1 LQVAYPERWK
11 TSLDAATAQAKFRVL
26 LPNHELANSSN
37 IAAAYVWPNGSTI
50 ALQFPP
56 PSPDVRVRQPYI
68 EVWETTWT
76 GGDPVKDFQR
86 SLAAAPAVGQTI
98 TSIGGIP
105 ALSVTARSPTDSEEA
120 NPAFLRFVLE
130 GTEIHISGG
139 ESLSDLIDIAESM
152 IP

>member
-1 LQVAYPERWK
+1 LTVVYPERWK
-11 TSLDAATAQAKFRVL
+11 TSLDAATAQAKFRVI

-37 IAAAYVWPNGSTI
+37 IAAAYVWPDGNAV
-50 ALQFPP
+50 ALQFPA
-56 PSPDVRVRQPYI
+56 PSPDSQVRQPYR
-68 EVWETTWT
+68 EVWESPWT
-76 GGDPVKDFQR
+76 GGDPLKDFQK

-120 NPAFLRFVLE
+120 NPAFLRFVL
-130 GTEIHISGG
+130 GGVEIQISGG
-139 ESLSDLIDIAESM
+139 ENLTDLIQIAQSM